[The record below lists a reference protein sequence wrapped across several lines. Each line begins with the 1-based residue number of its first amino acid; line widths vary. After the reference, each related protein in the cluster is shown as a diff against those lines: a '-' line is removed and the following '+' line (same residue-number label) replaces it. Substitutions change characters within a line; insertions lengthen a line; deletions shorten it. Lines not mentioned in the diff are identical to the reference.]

1 MIKAIA
7 KSGAGAALMLLAVPA
22 AAQDAPAY
30 EPDCSIIAAFLDSA
44 VAKGRTVG
52 AAALV
57 WKDGA
62 ERCFAAAGD
71 ADREAAKGSGVPI
84 ARDTLFQIYSMTK
97 PVTGTAL
104 MQLWEQGKFGLD
116 DPLEWHLPEYAALK
130 VADGEYPDG
139 TPILRAPSRK
149 VTIRDVLRH
158 TAGFTYGSEGEP
170 QNPADRAWAELQ
182 PLSSTN
188 TLAQFSQKMAQ
199 VPLLYDPGTHWNYSA
214 GVDVQARLVE
224 VLSGQPFAE
233 YVAQHIFQPLGMADS
248 GWQRSAA
255 DRPRLARIYEGEDG
269 ALAPWPEDKLID
281 ANFMGRPMTMG
292 GSGIVTTVDDYMRF
306 ARMLLGEGTLEGPGG
321 GTRIL
326 KPSTIRLMA
335 TDQLDPRIAPANRS
349 WLVGKGGGGFGI
361 DVFVRTAPPQTPAEN
376 RGSVGEFFWDG
387 YPSMLFWVDP
397 AQDMAVIFATQKLP
411 FDNALHHDFRAAVYG
426 ADYVGPPGD

>member
-1 MIKAIA
+1 MMKAI
-7 KSGAGAALMLLAVPA
+7 AGAALILLAVPA
-22 AAQDAPAY
+22 AAQDAAAY
-30 EPDCSIIAAFLDSA
+30 EPDCATIAAFLDSA
-44 VAKGRTVG
+44 VAEGRTVG
-52 AAALV
+52 GSALV

-71 ADREAAKGSGVPI
+71 ADREQTRPV
-84 ARDTLFQIYSMTK
+84 ARDTLFQIFSMTK
-97 PVTGTAL
+97 PVTGVAL
-104 MQLWEQGKFGLD
+104 MQLWEAGKFGLD

-130 VADGEYPDG
+130 VADGENADG
-139 TPILRAPSRK
+139 SPILRDPKRK
-149 VTIRDVLRH
+149 VTVRDVLRH
-158 TAGFTYGSEGEP
+158 TAGFTYGADGAPE
-170 QNPADRAWAELQ
+170 NAADRVWAELQ

-233 YVAQHIFQPLGMADS
+233 YVAQHIFQPLGMADT
-248 GWQRSAA
+248 GWKRSAA
-255 DRPRLARIYEGEDG
+255 DRARLARVYEGENG
-269 ALAPWPEDKLID
+269 ALAPWADDELLD

-292 GSGIVTTVDDYMRF
+292 GSGIVTTVDDYMKF
-306 ARMLLGEGTLEGPGG
+306 ARMLLREGSLN

-349 WLVGKGGGGFGI
+349 WLVGKGSGGFGF
-361 DVFVRTAPPQTPAEN
+361 DVFVRTGQPQSPQEN
-376 RGSVGEFFWDG
+376 RGSVGEFYWDG
-387 YPSMLFWVDP
+387 FPSMLFWVDP
-397 AQDMAVIFATQKLP
+397 AQDMAVILATQKVP
-411 FDNALHHDFRAAVYG
+411 FDNDLHRDFRVAVYG
-426 ADYVGPPGD
+426 AEYLGPPGD

>member
-7 KSGAGAALMLLAVPA
+7 GAALLLLPVPV
-22 AAQDAPAY
+22 AAQAPAPFA
-30 EPDCSIIAAFLDSA
+30 PDCTALATLLDRA
-44 VAKGRTVG
+44 VAEGRTVG
-52 AAALV
+52 ASALV
-57 WKDGA
+57 WHDGA
-62 ERCFAAAGD
+62 EACFATAGD
-71 ADREAAKGSGVPI
+71 ADREAANGSGRPI

-130 VADGEYPDG
+130 VADGTNPDG

-149 VTIRDVLRH
+149 VTVRDVLRH
-158 TAGFTYGSEGEP
+158 TAGFTYGPEGPPE
-170 QNPADRAWAELQ
+170 NAADRVWAELQ

-188 TLAQFSQKMAQ
+188 TLAEFSQKMAQ
-199 VPLLYDPGTHWNYSA
+199 VPLLFDPGTHWHYSA

-224 VLSGQPFAE
+224 VLSGQPFAD

-255 DRPRLARIYEGEDG
+255 DRARLARIYESENG
-269 ALAPWPEDKLID
+269 ALAPWPDDRLLN
-281 ANFMGRPMTMG
+281 ASFMGQPMMMG

-306 ARMLLGEGTLEGPGG
+306 ARMLLGEGALNGV
-321 GTRIL
+321 RIL

-335 TDQLDPRIAPANRS
+335 SDQLDPRIGPANRS
-349 WLVGKGGGGFGI
+349 WLVGKGGGGFGF
-361 DVFVRTAPPQTPAEN
+361 DVFVRTAPPATPEEN
-376 RGSVGEFFWDG
+376 RGTVGEFYWDG

-397 AQDMAVIFATQKLP
+397 AQNMAVVFATQKLP
-411 FDNALHHDFRAAVYG
+411 FDSDLHRDVRAAVYG
-426 ADYVGPPGD
+426 ADYTGPPGG

>member
-1 MIKAIA
+1 MMKAI
-7 KSGAGAALMLLAVPA
+7 AGAALVSLTVPA
-22 AAQDAPAY
+22 AAQEAPSF
-30 EPDCSIIAAFLDSA
+30 EPDCAAIAAFLDTA
-44 VAKGRTVG
+44 VAQGRTVG
-52 AAALV
+52 ASALV

-62 ERCFAAAGD
+62 ERCFTAAGD
-71 ADREAAKGSGVPI
+71 ADREADRPM

-130 VADGEYPDG
+130 VADGEDPDG
-139 TPILRAPSRK
+139 SPILRAPSRK
-149 VTIRDVLRH
+149 VTVRDVLRH
-158 TAGFTYGSEGEP
+158 TAGFTYGADGEP
-170 QNPADRAWAELQ
+170 TNAADRVWAELQ

-188 TLAQFSQKMAQ
+188 TLEQFSQKMAQ

-224 VLSGQPFAE
+224 VLSGQPFAD
-233 YVAQHIFQPLGMADS
+233 YVAQHIFQPLGMADT
-248 GWQRSAA
+248 GWKRSAA
-255 DRPRLARIYEGEDG
+255 DRPRLARIYEGDNG
-269 ALAPWPEDKLID
+269 ALAPWAEDKLID

-306 ARMLLGEGTLEGPGG
+306 ARMLLGEGTLN

-349 WLVGKGGGGFGI
+349 WLVGKGSGGFGF
-361 DVFVRTAPPQTPAEN
+361 DVFVRTGQPQTAGEN
-376 RGSVGEFFWDG
+376 RGSVGEFYWDG

-397 AQDMAVIFATQKLP
+397 AQDMAVIFATQKIP
-411 FDNALHHDFRAAVYG
+411 FDNDLHREFRAAVYG
-426 ADYVGPPGD
+426 AEYVGPEGD

>member
-7 KSGAGAALMLLAVPA
+7 GAALLLLPVPV
-22 AAQDAPAY
+22 AAQAPAPFA
-30 EPDCSIIAAFLDSA
+30 PDCTALATLLDRA
-44 VAKGRTVG
+44 VAEGRTVG
-52 AAALV
+52 ASALV
-57 WKDGA
+57 WHDGA
-62 ERCFAAAGD
+62 EACFATAGD
-71 ADREAAKGSGVPI
+71 ADREAAKGSGRPI

-104 MQLWEQGKFGLD
+104 MQLWELGKFGLD

-130 VADGEYPDG
+130 VADGTNPDG

-149 VTIRDVLRH
+149 VTVRDVLRH
-158 TAGFTYGSEGEP
+158 TAGFTYGPEGPPE
-170 QNPADRAWAELQ
+170 NAADRVWAELQ

-188 TLAQFSQKMAQ
+188 TLAEFSQKMAQ
-199 VPLLYDPGTHWNYSA
+199 VPLLFDPGTHWHYSA

-224 VLSGQPFAE
+224 VLSGQPFAH

-255 DRPRLARIYEGEDG
+255 DRPRLARIYEGENG
-269 ALAPWPEDKLID
+269 ALAPWPDDRLLN
-281 ANFMGRPMTMG
+281 ASFMGQPMTMG

-306 ARMLLGEGTLEGPGG
+306 ARMLLSEGALNGV
-321 GTRIL
+321 RIL

-335 TDQLDPRIAPANRS
+335 SDQLDPRIGPANRS
-349 WLVGKGGGGFGI
+349 WLVGKGSGGFGF
-361 DVFVRTAPPQTPAEN
+361 DVFVRTAPPATPDEN
-376 RGSVGEFFWDG
+376 RGTVGEFYWDG

-397 AQDMAVIFATQKLP
+397 AQNMAVVFATQKLP
-411 FDNALHHDFRAAVYG
+411 FDSDLHRDVRAAVYG
-426 ADYVGPPGD
+426 ADYTGPPGG

>member
-1 MIKAIA
+1 MMKAI
-7 KSGAGAALMLLAVPA
+7 SAAAFAVMAVPA
-22 AAQDAPAY
+22 AAQPSPGF
-30 EPDCSIIAAFLDSA
+30 EPDCTAIDAFLDRI
-44 VAKGRTVG
+44 VDEGRTVG
-52 AAALV
+52 ASALV
-57 WKDGA
+57 WKGGS
-62 ERCFAAAGD
+62 ERCFETAGD
-71 ADREAAKGSGVPI
+71 ADREAGEGWGRPVT
-84 ARDTLFQIYSMTK
+84 RYTLFQIFSMTK

-116 DPLEWHLPEYAALK
+116 DPLEWHLPEYAELK
-130 VADGEYPDG
+130 VLAGENPDG
-139 TPILRAPSRK
+139 SPILRAPLRK
-149 VTIRDVLRH
+149 VTVRDVLRH
-158 TAGFTYGSEGEP
+158 TAGFTYGPEGP
-170 QNPADRAWAELQ
+170 PDNAADHAWAKLQ

-224 VLSGQPFAE
+224 VLSGQPFAD
-233 YVAQHIFQPLGMADS
+233 YVAQHIFQPLGMKDT
-248 GWQRSAA
+248 GWKRSAD
-255 DRPRLARIYEGEDG
+255 DRARLARIYEGEKG

-292 GSGIVTTVDDYMRF
+292 GSGIVTTVDDYMKF
-306 ARMLLGEGTLEGPGG
+306 ARMLLGKGTLDD
-321 GTRIL
+321 THIV
-326 KPSTIRLMA
+326 KPSTVRLMA

-349 WLVGKGGGGFGI
+349 WLVGKGNGGFGFN
-361 DVFVRTAPPQTPAEN
+361 VFVRTAPPQTPAEN

-397 AQDMAVIFATQKLP
+397 AQNMAVVFATQKLP

-426 ADYVGPPGD
+426 ADYVGPPED